1 MKNDQVIQFIDK
13 KSPADR
19 AGIHIGETLLKI
31 NNEPVI
37 DMIDYTY
44 LSTQEVLDV
53 ELLTAEGK
61 TRNVHIRK
69 ELYEPLGMGFS
80 TTLMSEVRTCS
91 NRCIFCFVDQMP
103 KDMRS
108 SLYVKDDDW
117 RMSFIMGNYITLTNT
132 PDSEFL
138 RIIRRKVSPL
148 YISVHSTD
156 PQTRINMMGNRTAGK
171 ILERLRSLYEN
182 GITFHTQIVL
192 CPGIN
197 DGENLKN
204 TFNDLISMYPY
215 CKTCAVVPVGLT
227 KFRENLT
234 ELNTFDKEAS
244 LRVIQIIREFQNRC
258 MEKFGSRVI
267 YLSDEWYLKS
277 GLELPSY
284 EEYEDFDQIE
294 NGVGLLRL
302 AEHEFLE
309 GLTEKKPL
317 HKKRTCNIAGGA
329 GCYTFFQRLYEKLHD
344 YNIEVNLFP
353 IQNNYFGG
361 NVNVAG
367 LVTGSDIISQMKG
380 KELSGALY
388 IPRNML
394 REKENV
400 FLDNVSLNELEK
412 VLGVPVIPFS
422 DSEIIDYLFG
432 EHV

>member
-132 PDSEFL
+132 SDSEFL

-309 GLTEKKPL
+309 GLSEKKPL
-317 HKKRTCNIAGGA
+317 HEKRTCNIAGGA
-329 GCYTFFQRLYEKLHD
+329 GCYPFFQRLYEKLHD